1 MIFKDRAGKD
11 LVVGQQVVYQDA
23 GMIDGEVVEI
33 EQMSVLDGAG
43 ARHPRI
49 FMKIALNFP
58 AAPPD
63 IRVIVI
69 GNVKIIEDAPVAKT
83 KLSMVGDL
91 TKH

>member
-11 LVVGQQVVYQDA
+11 LVVGQKVVYLDN
-23 GMIDGEVVEI
+23 GMLDGEIVEI

-58 AAPPD
+58 APPD
-63 IRVIVI
+63 IRVIMV
-69 GNVKIIEDAPVAKT
+69 GNVRIVEDAPVEKS
-83 KLSMVGDL
+83 KLSTVGDL